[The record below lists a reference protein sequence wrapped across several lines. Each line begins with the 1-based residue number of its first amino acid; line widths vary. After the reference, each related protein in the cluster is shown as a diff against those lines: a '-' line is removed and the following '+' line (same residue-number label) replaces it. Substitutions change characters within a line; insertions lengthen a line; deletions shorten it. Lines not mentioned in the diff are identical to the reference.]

1 MADMTHIAQKI
12 NEKEEKSLSPDE
24 SKLKKLE
31 EILLKLQTAVEHK
44 ESNYERSNMH
54 STERRNQN
62 NKSNISAPTTSRFKE
77 EKNDKEFL
85 SNYMNDE
92 HVNITPKNMHLLTDD
107 DTNQSIS
114 LQDKYQN
121 LCKLM
126 MDDKNITEFNFIRN
140 PEERIKLFLYVVF
153 SKKSRDL
160 FMEDDHPK
168 HSRTQILFHKINDMH
183 IPKFGYKP
191 ITNNFHKSISNSINE
206 SNCISSSNNNDEKDM
221 KNKINDVEDRQSNKG
236 DEENQFTD
244 CYFRQNKKGYF
255 HIPTLVKIEKKKS
268 IKKEYKKQNTFLGD
282 TKIFNPF
289 VKKEEKKKEDIFWDP
304 EIDADTLSYIN
315 HNFICIEDIYNG
327 KNMDDE
333 DNENI
338 NQNEG
343 NNPSLTPIKA
353 KEVFFNKDENNND
366 SREFDNLER
375 SNKNLNKFM
384 DYIAINPKVSKFEYV
399 SSSQTQEEF
408 QFNEDLRNHYNQRL
422 NNMLEVD
429 LNYFPNY
436 VNYNPKRIER
446 YLRFEKFKEER
457 REIEI
462 TLGPKSTKEESE
474 EDLKEILENDEN
486 DKNDKIDKIE
496 IGKIKNEE
504 GLSLKERS
512 FSKIEEKRS
521 FSLEDEEDLDGN
533 KKNDSSINSHN
544 SQILQKSVLNFEDN
558 SKSENQPFSSEK
570 SKSKSEGII

>member
-1 MADMTHIAQKI
+1 MTHLAQKV
-12 NEKEEKSLSPDE
+12 NEKEDKSISPDE
-24 SKLKKLE
+24 TKLKKLE
-31 EILLKLQTAVEHK
+31 DIILKLQTAVEHK
-44 ESNYERSNMH
+44 DTNYERSNMH
-54 STERRNQN
+54 TTEKRSQN

-92 HVNITPKNMHLLTDD
+92 HMSIMPKNMHLLTDD

-160 FMEDDHPK
+160 FMNDDHPK
-168 HSRTQILFHKINDMH
+168 HSKTQILFHKINDMH

-191 ITNNFHKSISNSINE
+191 TTNNFHKSISNNINE
-206 SNCISSSNNNDEKDM
+206 SNNISSSNINDEKDM
-221 KNKINDVEDRQSNKG
+221 KDKINDG
-236 DEENQFTD
+236 EEEEPQFTD

-255 HIPTLVKIEKKKS
+255 HIPTLVKIEKDS
-268 IKKEYKKQNTFLGD
+268 IKKEYKKQKTFIGD

-289 VKKEEKKKEDIFWDP
+289 AKKEEKKKDDDIFWDP

-327 KNMDDE
+327 KNVDDE
-333 DNENI
+333 DNKSKNK
-338 NQNEG
+338 NEE

-353 KEVFFNKDENNND
+353 KEIFFNKVDNNNDLSKENNN
-366 SREFDNLER
+366 LEKE
-375 SNKNLNKFM
+375 NKNENKFI
-384 DYIAINPKVSKFEYV
+384 DFIAINPKVAKFEYV
-399 SSSQTQEEF
+399 ISPQTQENI
-408 QFNEDLRNHYNQRL
+408 QLSEDLKRYCFERL
-422 NNMLEVD
+422 NIIPEVGLD
-429 LNYFPNY
+429 YFPNNK
-436 VNYNPKRIER
+436 NYKPKIIER
-446 YLRFEKFKEER
+446 YFRFEKYKEEI
-457 REIEI
+457 REIEL
-462 TLGPKSTKEESE
+462 TLGPKSTKEHSE
-474 EDLKEILENDEN
+474 EDLKEIVENDEN
-486 DKNDKIDKIE
+486 EKIDKIE

-504 GLSLKERS
+504 NLNLKSKS
-512 FSKIEEKRS
+512 FSKIEEKKS
-521 FSLEDEEDLDGN
+521 FSLEEEEDSDGT

-544 SQILQKSVLNFEDN
+544 NHILKKSFLNFDDN
-558 SKSENQPFSSEK
+558 SRSENQPFSSEK
-570 SKSKSEGII
+570 SKSKSEDII

>member
-1 MADMTHIAQKI
+1 MADVTHLAQKL
-12 NEKEEKSLSPDE
+12 NEKEDKSISPDE
-24 SKLKKLE
+24 AKLKKLE
-31 EILLKLQTAVEHK
+31 DILLKLQTAVEHK

-54 STERRNQN
+54 STERRNKN

-77 EKNDKEFL
+77 EKSDKEFL
-85 SNYMNDE
+85 CNYMNDE
-92 HVNITPKNMHLLTDD
+92 HMNIMPKNMHLLTDD

-121 LCKLM
+121 LFKLM

-160 FMEDDHPK
+160 FMNDDHPK
-168 HSRTQILFHKINDMH
+168 HSKIQILFHKINDMH

-191 ITNNFHKSISNSINE
+191 ITNNFHKCISSSINE
-206 SNCISSSNNNDEKDM
+206 SNIISSSNNNDEKDM
-221 KNKINDVEDRQSNKG
+221 KDKINNGEEGQTKKG
-236 DEENQFTD
+236 EEVPQFTD

-268 IKKEYKKQNTFLGD
+268 IKKEYKKQKTFLGE

-289 VKKEEKKKEDIFWDP
+289 VKKEEKQKDDIFWDP

-327 KNMDDE
+327 KNVEDE
-333 DNENI
+333 DNETI
-338 NQNEG
+338 NQNEE
-343 NNPSLTPIKA
+343 NNPSLIPIKA

-366 SREFDNLER
+366 LSQDNNNLER
-375 SNKNLNKFM
+375 ANKNENKFM
-384 DYIAINPKVSKFEYV
+384 DFIAINPKVAKFEYMI
-399 SSSQTQEEF
+399 SPQTQEEI
-408 QFNEDLRNHYNQRL
+408 QFNEDLRKYYNERL
-422 NNMLEVD
+422 NNMLSVD
-429 LNYFPNY
+429 LEYFPSN
-436 VNYNPKRIER
+436 VNYNPKTIER

-457 REIEI
+457 REIEL

-474 EDLKEILENDEN
+474 EDLKEIIEND
-486 DKNDKIDKIE
+486 DNDKIDKIE
-496 IGKIKNEE
+496 IGKINNEE
-504 GLSLKERS
+504 DLNLKNKS

-521 FSLEDEEDLDGN
+521 FSIEDEEDLDGTR
-533 KKNDSSINSHN
+533 KNDSSINSHN
-544 SQILQKSVLNFEDN
+544 SKIIKKNVLNFDEI
-558 SKSENQPFSSEK
+558 SKSENQLFSSEK
-570 SKSKSEGII
+570 SKSKSEDII